1 MYDVISMKATLYEAL
16 AKAESDVQNKFS
28 KALKSIYANNKV
40 PAATTFGRATISKH
54 KLKTH
59 TDLDNIIGSAG
70 FYIIL
75 TDYPVVGNDCR
86 LVANSNLRA
95 IYRGECGTTRKRI
108 QSHLFNTRYKKD
120 YEKRK
125 ANYQSSEKGRGKD
138 FYEPFWP
145 ACIKIKLGVNGI
157 DIDLG
162 EYKESDWLVIVHN
175 MKGSSQEVRHQAEMA
190 FDEVFGK
197 PAACRDKA

>member
-1 MYDVISMKATLYEAL
+1 MYDVISMKATLDEAL
-16 AKAESDVQNKFS
+16 ARAESDVRNIFS
-28 KALKSIYANNKV
+28 YALKSIYANNKV
-40 PAATTFGRATISKH
+40 PAETNFGRITIAKH
-54 KLKTH
+54 KLRTH

-75 TDYPVVGNDCR
+75 TDYHVEGNACR
-86 LVANSNLRA
+86 LVANSSLRA

-108 QSHLFNTRYKKD
+108 QSHLFNTRYKED

-125 ANYQSSEKGRGKD
+125 ANYQKSEKGRGKE
-138 FYEPFWP
+138 FYEPPWP
-145 ACIKIKLGVNGI
+145 ACIKIKQGVNGI
-157 DIDLG
+157 DIDSE
-162 EYKESDWLVIVHN
+162 EYKTSDWLVIVHN
-175 MKGSSQEVRHQAEMA
+175 MKGSSQEVRQQAEMA